1 MAKNILIIN
10 SSPRKNGNTAALAK
24 AFEQGAVSQG
34 NTVRVHHLRDMNVKP
49 CLGGYLCR
57 EGKGDPCIQKDD
69 MSLIYADLKWC
80 DAVVLAAPL
89 YWWQFN
95 AEMTIVIDRLCA
107 MACTTGIPKVD
118 SVMLLA
124 AGASSEHN
132 FREIVQYY
140 QDCMVPRFGWTDR
153 GMLLADGI
161 DSPGDVENTE
171 FLAQAEALGKSL

>member
-24 AFEQGAVSQG
+24 AFEKGAHSKG
-34 NTVRVHHLRDMNVKP
+34 HTVRTHHLRELTIKP

-69 MSLIYADLKWC
+69 MHLLYSGMEWC
-80 DAVVLAAPL
+80 DVVVLAAPL

-95 AEMTIVIDRLCA
+95 AEMTIFIDRLCA
-107 MACTTGIPKVD
+107 MACTTGIPKVE
-118 SVMLLA
+118 SVMILA
-124 AGASSEHN
+124 AGASSQHN
-132 FREIVQYY
+132 FREIIPYY

-161 DSPGDVENTE
+161 DYPGDVEKTE
-171 FLAQAEALGKSL
+171 FLAKAEALGGSL